1 MGSIGINGW
10 QLVVQI
16 IAFLIF
22 VWLLW
27 RFALGPIVKV
37 LDDRQDRI
45 RESMSAAEKM
55 QEELKATQARNEQ
68 VLAEARREGQEI
80 IAKARQSG
88 DQMIAR
94 AQEEAGTQ
102 ADAYLK
108 RAQESL
114 RQETEQARQQLR
126 QEVAD
131 LATFAAGR
139 IIHRELDP
147 AAQTQLIKDTL
158 AEAAN
163 GQMASAS

>member
-1 MGSIGINGW
+1 MSAIGINGW
-10 QLVVQI
+10 QLIVQI

-22 VWLLW
+22 IWLLW
-27 RFALGPIVKV
+27 RFALGPIIKV
-37 LDDRQDRI
+37 LDARQDRI
-45 RESMSAAEKM
+45 RESMAAAEKM
-55 QEELKATQARNEQ
+55 QQELKQTQAQNEQ
-68 VLAEARREGQEI
+68 ALAEARREGQEI

-94 AQEEAGTQ
+94 AQEEAGAQ

-126 QEVAD
+126 QEIAD
-131 LATFAAGR
+131 LATTAAGR
-139 IIHRELDP
+139 IIHKELDP

-158 AEAAN
+158 AEASN
-163 GQMASAS
+163 GQLANAS

>member
-1 MGSIGINGW
+1 MSAIGINGW
-10 QLVVQI
+10 QLIVQI

-22 VWLLW
+22 IWLLW
-27 RFALGPIVKV
+27 RFALGPIIKV
-37 LDDRQDRI
+37 LDARQDRI
-45 RESMSAAEKM
+45 RDSMAAAEKM
-55 QEELKATQARNEQ
+55 QEELKQTQAQNEQ
-68 VLAEARREGQEI
+68 ALAEARREGQEI

-94 AQEEAGTQ
+94 AQQEAGAQ

-126 QEVAD
+126 QEIAD
-131 LATFAAGR
+131 LATNAAGR
-139 IIHRELDP
+139 IIHKELDP

-158 AEAAN
+158 AEASN
-163 GQMASAS
+163 GQLANAS

>member
-1 MGSIGINGW
+1 MGAIGINGW
-10 QLVVQI
+10 QLIVQI

-27 RFALGPIVKV
+27 RFALGPIIKV
-37 LDDRQDRI
+37 LDERQDRI

-55 QEELKATQARNEQ
+55 QQELKETQARNEQ
-68 VLAEARREGQEI
+68 ALAEARREGQEI

-94 AQEEAGTQ
+94 AQEEAGVQ

-108 RAQESL
+108 RAQDSL
-114 RQETEQARQQLR
+114 RQETDQARQQLR
-126 QEVAD
+126 QEIAD
-131 LATFAAGR
+131 LATTAAGR
-139 IIHRELDP
+139 IIHKELDP

-158 AEAAN
+158 AEASN
-163 GQMASAS
+163 GQMAKAS

>member
-1 MGSIGINGW
+1 MSAIGINGW
-10 QLVVQI
+10 QLIVQI

-22 VWLLW
+22 IWLLW
-27 RFALGPIVKV
+27 RFALGPIIKV
-37 LDDRQDRI
+37 LDARQDRI
-45 RESMSAAEKM
+45 RESMAAAEKM
-55 QEELKATQARNEQ
+55 QQELKETQARNEQ
-68 VLAEARREGQEI
+68 ALVEARREGQEI

-94 AQEEAGTQ
+94 AQEEAGAQ

-131 LATFAAGR
+131 LATNAAGR
-139 IIHRELDP
+139 ILRKELDP

-158 AEAAN
+158 AEASN
-163 GQMASAS
+163 GQLANAS

>member
-1 MGSIGINGW
+1 MSAIGINGW
-10 QLVVQI
+10 QLIVQI

-22 VWLLW
+22 IWLLW
-27 RFALGPIVKV
+27 RFALGPIIKV
-37 LDDRQDRI
+37 LDARQDRI
-45 RESMSAAEKM
+45 RESMAAAEKM
-55 QEELKATQARNEQ
+55 QQELKQTQAQNEQ
-68 VLAEARREGQEI
+68 ALAEARREGQEI

-94 AQEEAGTQ
+94 AQEEAGAQ

-126 QEVAD
+126 QEIAD
-131 LATFAAGR
+131 LATTAAGR
-139 IIHRELDP
+139 IIHKELDP

-158 AEAAN
+158 AEASN
-163 GQMASAS
+163 GQVANAS